1 MSLFVGQTG
10 APGCIIFSN
19 TKDTDDEGM
28 RKRIFVLA
36 ALAVYLELVFHLYMG
51 LDMRYA
57 PVFLCAAAAY
67 QSTSLSII
75 ISSAFSSF
83 QY

>member
-1 MSLFVGQTG
+1 
-10 APGCIIFSN
+10 
-19 TKDTDDEGM
+19 M

-57 PVFLCAAAAY
+57 PVFLCAAAAWGLLATAVVLLFAQEGPAGCGSRHHASDDSGLY
-67 QSTSLSII
+67 GGVHL
-75 ISSAFSSF
+75 
-83 QY
+83 